1 MLMDRFDPSKY
12 PDTDN
17 LPLKNG
23 NYDAKITSIQL
34 RDAKSGDG
42 NMIVVE
48 MEVQGRRVLDWLL
61 REHSNE
67 KAVEIASRKLA
78 SLCRAAEVVVLTNSD
93 QLVGA
98 VVEVKLTVDGDF
110 NKVRSYYRIG
120 RSTTPNNDIAN
131 DDLPF

>member
-1 MLMDRFDPSKY
+1 MLIPKFDPSKY

-23 NYDAKITSIQL
+23 NYDAKITSIKL
-34 RDAKSGDG
+34 RDTQSGNG
-42 NMIVVE
+42 NMLVVE

-61 REHSNE
+61 REHPSE
-67 KAVEIASRKLA
+67 KAVEVASRKLA
-78 SLCRAAEVVVLTNSD
+78 SLCRAAEVVVLTDSD

-110 NKVRSYYRIG
+110 NKVGTYYRIG
-120 RSTTPNNDIAN
+120 RTTTTNNDIAN